1 MVTQTNVENLRALK
15 KIEDDKLQRR
25 LKAKGW
31 KDNVVTRY
39 LVFSNMTPS
48 DFANIAGI
56 NRCVV
61 NRWVY
66 LEDDKLTPFCHW
78 VFIVF
83 AKLKLM
89 GVSVEDCF

>member
-1 MVTQTNVENLRALK
+1 MVTQTNQDDLK
-15 KIEDDKLQRR
+15 VLQKATEEKLQRR

-31 KDNVVTRY
+31 ENNVVSRY

-48 DFANIAGI
+48 DMANTMGV

-66 LEDDKLTPFCHW
+66 LPDDKLTPFCHW
-78 VFIVF
+78 VFLAF
-83 AKLKLM
+83 TKLKCM